1 MRFLKFNLLC
11 LNSIKTAPTM
21 KNLLFTLILLASLTV
36 NSQSKAS
43 SNSLLTKTE
52 WINKDLDYLRFNESS
67 VIYNFDNKK
76 QEVFFDLENKK
87 LSFKVNY
94 RVGGDFKTEEFEF
107 KIKELKKNKL
117 VIVPIIEDEKSE
129 NSKLDRS
136 LFSKEKQ
143 YVFYN
148 RGSLLS
154 KVNFKK
160 ITFHSSTCFG
170 TCPSMSVQI
179 NIDGT
184 VYYKGKEYADKKGNF
199 VGKLS
204 KNDIYQLKKILNRS
218 QLRNIDEN
226 WKQKSKH
233 NDTPKYTYIV
243 ELFDGETIEINTND
257 QHPILDKL
265 SNYLLNIKEKVA
277 LEKVEERHKFDK
289 SKIGLYKHYQ

>member
-1 MRFLKFNLLC
+1 
-11 LNSIKTAPTM
+11 M
-21 KNLLFTLILLASLTV
+21 KNILFTLTLLTTLTV
-36 NSQSKAS
+36 RAQSKAS
-43 SNSLLTKTE
+43 TNDLLTKTE
-52 WINKDLDYLRFNESS
+52 WINKDLDYLRFDDGS

-76 QEVFFDLENKK
+76 QKVFFNLEYKK

-94 RVGGDFKTEEFEF
+94 SVGGEFKTEEFEF

-117 VIVPIIEDEKSE
+117 VIVPILEKE
-129 NSKLDRS
+129 KRKKGEYRKLDYN

-148 RGSLLS
+148 RESLLS

-179 NIDGT
+179 DVDGT
-184 VYYKGKEYADKKGNF
+184 VYYKGKEYADKKGNYK
-199 VGKLS
+199 GELS

-218 QLRNIDEN
+218 QLRNVDKN
-226 WKQKSKH
+226 WKQISKH

-265 SNYLLNIKEKVA
+265 SNYLLNIKEKVE
-277 LEKVEERHKFDK
+277 LKKVEEKHKFDK
-289 SKIGLYKHYQ
+289 SKIELYKHYQY

>member
-1 MRFLKFNLLC
+1 
-11 LNSIKTAPTM
+11 M
-21 KNLLFTLILLASLTV
+21 KNLLFILILLATLIV

-52 WINKDLDYLRFNESS
+52 WINKDLDYLRFNDGS
-67 VIYNFDNKK
+67 VVYNFDNKK
-76 QEVFFDLENKK
+76 QQVFFDLENKK

-94 RVGGDFKTEEFEF
+94 RIGGDFKTEEFEF
-107 KIKELKKNKL
+107 EIKELKKNKL
-117 VIVPIIEDEKSE
+117 VIVPIIKDGKGEKE
-129 NSKLDRS
+129 EYRKLDHT
-136 LFSKEKQ
+136 LFSKDKK

-148 RGSLLS
+148 RGVLLS

-170 TCPSMSVQI
+170 TCPSVSVQI

-184 VYYKGKEYADKKGNF
+184 VYYKGKEYAGKKGSF

-204 KNDIYQLKKILNRS
+204 KNEICQLKNILNRS
-218 QLRNIDEN
+218 QLRNLDEN
-226 WKQKSKH
+226 WEQKSKY

-265 SNYLLNIKEKVA
+265 SNYLLNINEKVD
-277 LEKVEERHKFDK
+277 LEKAEDKHEFDK
-289 SKIGLYKHYQ
+289 SKIDIYKHYQY

>member
-1 MRFLKFNLLC
+1 
-11 LNSIKTAPTM
+11 M
-21 KNLLFTLILLASLTV
+21 KNLFFTLILLATLTV

-43 SNSLLTKTE
+43 NNSLLTKTE
-52 WINKDLDYLRFNESS
+52 WINKDLDYLRFDDNS
-67 VIYNFDNKK
+67 VVYNFDNKK
-76 QEVFFDLENKK
+76 QEVFFDMENKK

-94 RVGGDFKTEEFEF
+94 RTGGDLKTEEFEF

-117 VIVPIIEDEKSE
+117 VIVPIVEDGKGMKDER
-129 NSKLDRS
+129 SKLDHN

-184 VYYKGKEYADKKGNF
+184 VFYKGKEYADKKGNF
-199 VGKLS
+199 EGKLS

-218 QLRNIDEN
+218 QLSNIDEN
-226 WKQKSKH
+226 WEQKSKH
-233 NDTPKYTYIV
+233 NDTPKYTYII
-243 ELFDGETIEINTND
+243 EQFNGKTIEINTND

-265 SNYLLNIKEKVA
+265 SNYLLNIKEKATLKKVG
-277 LEKVEERHKFDK
+277 EKHKFDK
-289 SKIGLYKHYQ
+289 SKIELYKHYQ